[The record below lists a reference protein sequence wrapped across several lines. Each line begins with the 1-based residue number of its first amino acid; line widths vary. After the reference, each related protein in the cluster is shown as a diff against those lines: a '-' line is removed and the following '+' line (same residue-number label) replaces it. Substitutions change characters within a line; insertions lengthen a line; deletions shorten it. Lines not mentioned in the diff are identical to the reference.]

1 MIDALLYLTRTSIWN
16 RLAVQARRLRQP
28 RYAIALVLGAV
39 YFWVVLLRPAS
50 QPSRAPT
57 SLWNNAETITALGI
71 LLLML
76 GGWVFRGE
84 RMALAFTPA
93 EVQFLFAAPLTRRG
107 LISFKLFRSQL
118 VILFNAVIWVFVL
131 RRSGSV
137 LAAPLRFVGTWMLF
151 SNLSLHRLGAA
162 LVRTSLVEHGRP
174 GIRRHLPAVILGT
187 AGAVAVL
194 LILRDAVPAIRAAR
208 GAGEITHAIEHAA
221 DLPAARA
228 LLFVP
233 RLIVSPSFAQSTGEW
248 MQAAGASLLI
258 LLVQLVWVI
267 QSDVAFEEAAV
278 QASVERARRLDAR
291 RRRSGQANTGTNKK
305 AKRTIPLR
313 PSGLPGGAIVWKNTL
328 LLMRTGR
335 VGSVIGLALMAIVL
349 SLPAVESRGIDSRF
363 IAIAA
368 LVMVVLLIVLG
379 SRVLQNDFRQDAE
392 HVPALKTL
400 PISGAQLVGAE
411 VVSSALPISL
421 LQIALVV
428 VAYVATLGDDGLPIS
443 LSLRTG
449 ILLMSPLMLIT
460 INATTVTIQNAAALL
475 FPGWVR
481 VTPVVGGGVETM
493 GQGILV
499 TGVLLLTFLLALLPA
514 AAVFG
519 VVWWL
524 LAGLP
529 NGWILALLAAAAVL
543 LGETWWAVR
552 GLGRRFEK
560 LEPAQGAA

>member
-1 MIDALLYLTRTSIWN
+1 
-16 RLAVQARRLRQP
+16 
-28 RYAIALVLGAV
+28 
-39 YFWVVLLRPAS
+39 
-50 QPSRAPT
+50 
-57 SLWNNAETITALGI
+57 
-71 LLLML
+71 
-76 GGWVFRGE
+76 
-84 RMALAFTPA
+84 
-93 EVQFLFAAPLTRRG
+93 
-107 LISFKLFRSQL
+107 
-118 VILFNAVIWVFVL
+118 VL

-162 LVRTSLVEHGRP
+162 LVRTSLVEHGRV
-174 GIRRHLPAVILGT
+174 GFRRHLPALVLGT
-187 AGAVAVL
+187 ASAVAVF
-194 LILRDAVPAIRAAR
+194 LIIRDAVPAIRAAR

-233 RLIVSPSFAQSTGEW
+233 RLIVAPSFAQTTGAW
-248 MQAAGASLLI
+248 MQAAGACLLM

-291 RRRSGQANTGTNKK
+291 RRRSSHAKVGTGKK
-305 AKRTIPLR
+305 PKRTLPLR

-335 VGSVIGLALMAIVL
+335 VGSVIGLAIMAIVL
-349 SLPAVESRGIDSRF
+349 SLPAVESRGLDGRF
-363 IAIAA
+363 VAIAA
-368 LVMVVLLIVLG
+368 LMMVVLLIVLG

-411 VVSSALPISL
+411 VVSSALPISV
-421 LQIALVV
+421 LQIALMI
-428 VAYVATLGDDGLPIS
+428 VAYVATLGDDAIPIS
-443 LSLRTG
+443 LGLRTG
-449 ILLMSPLMLIT
+449 VLLMSPLMLLT
-460 INATTVTIQNAAALL
+460 VNATTVTIQNAAALL

-481 VTPVVGGGVETM
+481 VTPVVGGGVEAM

-499 TGVLLLTFLLALLPA
+499 TGVLLLTFLVALLPA

-519 VVWWL
+519 LVWWL
-524 LAGLP
+524 LARLP
-529 NGWILALLAAAAVL
+529 NGWIVALLAAATVL
-543 LGETWWAVR
+543 LAETWLAVR

-560 LEPAQGAA
+560 LEPTMSS

>member
-1 MIDALLYLTRTSIWN
+1 MIDALLYLTRTTIRN
-16 RLAVQARRLRQP
+16 RFAVQARRLRQP
-28 RYAIALVLGAV
+28 RYALALVLGAV
-39 YFWVVLLRPAS
+39 YFWIVLLRPAS

-57 SLWNNAETITALGI
+57 SLWNNAETVAALGI

-84 RMALAFTPA
+84 RMALAFTAA
-93 EVQFLFAAPLTRRG
+93 EVQFLFPAPVTRRG

-162 LVRTSLVEHGRP
+162 LVRTSLVEHGRA
-174 GIRRHLPAVILGT
+174 GVRRHLPAVILGT

-208 GAGEITHAIEHAA
+208 GAGEITHAIERAS

-228 LLFVP
+228 LLFLP
-233 RLIVSPSFAQSTGEW
+233 RVMVAPSFAQTTAEW
-248 MQAAGASLLI
+248 MEAAGASLF
-258 LLVQLVWVI
+258 LLLLQLFWVI
-267 QSDVAFEEAAV
+267 KSDVAFEEAAV

-291 RRRSGQANTGTNKK
+291 RRRSGQGSGGVGKK
-305 AKRTIPLR
+305 VKRTMRLR
-313 PSGLPGGAIVWKNTL
+313 PSGHPGGAIVWKNTL

-335 VGSVIGLALMAIVL
+335 VGSVIGLAIMAVVL
-349 SLPAVESRGIDSRF
+349 SLPAVESRGIDGRF
-363 IAIAA
+363 VAIAA
-368 LVMVVLLIVLG
+368 LIMVVLLIVLG

-392 HVPALKTL
+392 HVPALKAL

-421 LQIALVV
+421 LQIALVIL
-428 VAYVATLGDDGLPIS
+428 AYGSTLGDDGLPIS
-443 LSLRTG
+443 LGLRTG
-449 ILLMSPLMLIT
+449 VLLMSPLMLLA

-481 VTPVVGGGVETM
+481 VTPVVGGGVEAM

-499 TGVLLLTFLLALLPA
+499 TGVLLLTFLVALLPA
-514 AAVFG
+514 AAIFAI
-519 VVWWL
+519 VWWL
-524 LAGLP
+524 LARMP
-529 NGWILALLAAAAVL
+529 NGWIIALLVAAGVL
-543 LGETWWAVR
+543 LGETWLAVR

-560 LEPAQGAA
+560 LEPSAS

>member
-1 MIDALLYLTRTSIWN
+1 MIDALLYLTRTTIRN
-16 RLAVQARRLRQP
+16 RFAVQARRLRQP
-28 RYAIALVLGAV
+28 RYALALVLGAV
-39 YFWVVLLRPAS
+39 YFWIVLLRPAS

-57 SLWNNAETITALGI
+57 SLWNNAETISSLGI

-84 RMALAFTPA
+84 RMALAFTAA
-93 EVQFLFAAPLTRRG
+93 EVQFLFPAPVTRRG

-162 LVRTSLVEHGRP
+162 LVRTSLVEHGRA

-187 AGAVAVL
+187 AGAVAIF

-228 LLFVP
+228 LLFLP
-233 RLIVSPSFAQSTGEW
+233 RVMVAPSFAQSTGEW
-248 MQAAGASLLI
+248 LEAAGVSLLL
-258 LLVQLVWVI
+258 LLVQLFWVI
-267 QSDVAFEEAAV
+267 KSDVAFEEAAV
-278 QASVERARRLDAR
+278 HASVERARRLDAR
-291 RRRSGQANTGTNKK
+291 RRRSGQAGGSARKK
-305 AKRTIPLR
+305 VKRTIRLR
-313 PSGLPGGAIVWKNTL
+313 PSGHPSGAIVWKNTL

-335 VGSVIGLALMAIVL
+335 IGSVIGLAIMAIVL
-349 SLPAVESRGIDSRF
+349 SLPAVESRGIDGRF
-363 IAIAA
+363 VAIAA
-368 LVMVVLLIVLG
+368 LMMVVLLIVLG

-421 LQIALVV
+421 LQIALVI
-428 VAYVATLGDDGLPIS
+428 VAYGSTLGDEGLPIS
-443 LSLRTG
+443 LGLRTG
-449 ILLMSPLMLIT
+449 VLLMSPLMLIT

-481 VTPVVGGGVETM
+481 VTPVVGGGVEAM

-499 TGVLLLTFLLALLPA
+499 TGVLLLTFLVALLPA
-514 AAVFG
+514 AAIFAI
-519 VVWWL
+519 VWWL
-524 LAGLP
+524 LARMP
-529 NGWILALLAAAAVL
+529 NGWIIALLVAAGVL
-543 LGETWWAVR
+543 LGETWLAVR

-560 LEPAQGAA
+560 LEPSA